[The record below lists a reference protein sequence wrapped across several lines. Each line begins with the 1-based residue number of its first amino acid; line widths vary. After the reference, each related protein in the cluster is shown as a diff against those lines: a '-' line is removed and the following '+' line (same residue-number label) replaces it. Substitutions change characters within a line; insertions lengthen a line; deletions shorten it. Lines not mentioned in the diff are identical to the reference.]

1 VGRYIIEIGEDA
13 VMMMRRVVITAVAVA
28 GLVGA
33 GSWVS
38 GAFAATGDPG
48 TVADPLV
55 TKSYVDE
62 AVAQFVSKEYLDQ
75 TVARLVD
82 KAYVDGLVAG
92 MAQKTYVDSKVAG
105 LADKAYV
112 DAKVAAVGTG
122 GTGGTGGIDAAYLEN
137 RLAQMKTSFEVVR
150 VPKGSIILGE
160 SGTEMVLRGGKAT
173 AIVSAMGGV
182 LDATAG
188 VDLWPDAPVTP
199 NHLLVIPVGDGRGL
213 TAQADMILIVKGPY
227 TVKSGGQ

>member
-1 VGRYIIEIGEDA
+1 
-13 VMMMRRVVITAVAVA
+13 MMMRRVVLTVVAVA

-38 GAFAATGDPG
+38 GAFAAAGEPG
-48 TVADPLV
+48 TVDDPLV

-92 MAQKTYVDSKVAG
+92 LAQKTYVDGKVAG

-112 DAKVAAVGTG
+112 DAKVAAAGTG
-122 GTGGTGGIDAAYLEN
+122 GSGGTGGIDAAYLEN

-150 VPKGSIILGE
+150 IPKGSSILGE

-182 LDATAG
+182 LDATDG
-188 VDLWPDAPVTP
+188 IDLWQDAQVPP
-199 NHLLVIPVGDGRGL
+199 NHLLVIPVSDGRGL
-213 TAQADMILIVKGPY
+213 KAQADLILIVKGPY

>member
-1 VGRYIIEIGEDA
+1 
-13 VMMMRRVVITAVAVA
+13 MMMRRVVITAVAVA

-92 MAQKTYVDSKVAG
+92 

-112 DAKVAAVGTG
+112 DAKVAAAGNG
-122 GTGGTGGIDAAYLEN
+122 GTGGTGGITAEYLEN
-137 RLAQMKTSFEVVR
+137 RLAQMKSSFEVVR
-150 VPKGSIILGE
+150 VPKGSVILGQ

-173 AIVSAMGGV
+173 AVVSAMGGV
-182 LDATAG
+182 LDATDG
-188 VDLWPDAPVTP
+188 VDLWQDAQVPP
-199 NHLLVIPVGDGRGL
+199 NHLLVIPVSDGRGL
-213 TAQADMILIVKGPY
+213 TAQADLILIVKGQY
-227 TVKSGGQ
+227 TVKPGGQ

>member
-1 VGRYIIEIGEDA
+1 
-13 VMMMRRVVITAVAVA
+13 MMMKRVLVTAVAVA

-38 GAFAATGDPG
+38 GAFAATGEPG
-48 TVADPLV
+48 TIDDPLV

-75 TVARLVD
+75 AVARLVD

-92 MAQKTYVDSKVAG
+92 LAEKAYVQGQIAG

-112 DAKVAAVGTG
+112 DAKVAAAGS
-122 GTGGTGGIDAAYLEN
+122 GGTGGIDSAYLEN

-150 VPKGSIILGE
+150 VPKGSVILGE

-173 AIVSAMGGV
+173 AVVSAMGGV
-182 LDATAG
+182 LDATDG
-188 VDLWPDAPVTP
+188 VDLWQDAQVPP
-199 NHLLVIPVGDGRGL
+199 NHLLVIPVSDGRGL
-213 TAQADMILIVKGPY
+213 TAQADLILIVKGPY
-227 TVKSGGQ
+227 TVKTGGQ

>member
-1 VGRYIIEIGEDA
+1 
-13 VMMMRRVVITAVAVA
+13 MMLRRVLITAVAVA

-48 TVADPLV
+48 TIDDPLV

-62 AVAQFVSKEYLDQ
+62 AVAQFVSKEYIDQ
-75 TVARLVD
+75 AVARLVD
-82 KAYVDGLVAG
+82 KAYVDGLMAG
-92 MAQKTYVDSKVAG
+92 M
-105 LADKAYV
+105 ADKAYV
-112 DAKVAAVGTG
+112 DAKVAAA
-122 GTGGTGGIDAAYLEN
+122 GTGGTGGIDAAYLET
-137 RLAQMKTSFEVVR
+137 RLAQMKSSFEVVR

-188 VDLWPDAPVTP
+188 VDLWPDAPVAP
-199 NHLLVIPVGDGRGL
+199 NHMLVIPVGDGRGL
-213 TAQADMILIVKGPY
+213 AAQADMILIVKGRY
-227 TVKSGGQ
+227 TVKTSGQ